1 MIRVQACAKTDV
13 GIMRQ
18 MNQDYCYVNLKQ
30 EGLLPNLFI
39 VADGMGGHNAGD
51 FASRFCVEKFVELIR
66 NAGTG
71 VISKLSFLEN
81 AIRETNEQLIIKATE
96 NPELEGMGTTFV
108 AATVSENNE
117 MDVLN
122 IGDSRLYLI
131 DSSIRQIT
139 EDHSLVMEMVKNGEI
154 KKEEARFHPKKNVV
168 TRAISAIGVVIPDLF
183 RVPVKKGD
191 IILLCSDGLSNMV
204 ADNEIYDIIDE
215 NRDDLNTCSEILV
228 DRANRNG
235 GKDNITVVL
244 IKIEA

>member
-1 MIRVQACAKTDV
+1 MQAFAKTDV

-18 MNQDYCYVNLKQ
+18 MNQDFCYANTSR

-51 FASRFCVEKFVELIR
+51 FASRFCVDKFVELVR
-66 NAGTG
+66 NAGAG
-71 VISKLSFLEN
+71 VISRLSFMES
-81 AIRETNEQLIIKATE
+81 AIKETNEQLIVKAAE
-96 NPELEGMGTTFV
+96 NPELDGMGTTFV
-108 AATVSENNE
+108 MCTISDENE

-131 DSSIRQIT
+131 DTDIRQIT

-168 TRAISAIGVVIPDLF
+168 TRAISAIGLVIPDMF
-183 RVPVKKGD
+183 RVPVKKDD
-191 IILLCSDGLSNMV
+191 IILLCSDGLSNMI
-204 ADNEIYDIIDE
+204 ADSEIYDIINE
-215 NRDDLNTCSEILV
+215 NRDDLEKTANTLV

-235 GKDNITVVL
+235 GRDNITVVL
-244 IKIEA
+244 VKI

>member
-1 MIRVQACAKTDV
+1 MQAYAKTDV

-18 MNQDYCYVNLKQ
+18 MNQDYCYINLEQ

-51 FASRFCVEKFVELIR
+51 FASRFCVEKFVELVR

-71 VISKLSFLEN
+71 VVSKLSFLEN

-131 DSSIRQIT
+131 DSQIRQIT

-168 TRAISAIGVVIPDLF
+168 TRAISAIGVVIPDMF
-183 RVPVKKGD
+183 RVPVKKD
-191 IILLCSDGLSNMV
+191 DVILLCSDGLSNMV
-204 ADNEIYDIIDE
+204 ADNEIYDIINE
-215 NRDDLNTCSEILV
+215 NRDDLDACSDILV
-228 DRANRNG
+228 DRANKNG
-235 GKDNITVVL
+235 GRDNITVVL
-244 IKIEA
+244 IKIE

>member
-1 MIRVQACAKTDV
+1 MQAYAKTDV

-18 MNQDYCYVNLKQ
+18 MNQDYYYAGTSEK
-30 EGLLPNLFI
+30 GLLPNLFI

-51 FASRFCVEKFVELIR
+51 FASRFCVDKFVELVN
-66 NAGTG
+66 NAGKG
-71 VISKLSFLEN
+71 VVSKLSFLES
-81 AIRETNEQLIIKATE
+81 AVKETNEQLIVKAAE

-108 AATVSENNE
+108 ACTISDENE

-154 KKEEARFHPKKNVV
+154 KKDEARFHPKKNVV
-168 TRAISAIGVVIPDLF
+168 TRAISAIGLVIPDMF
-183 RVPVKKGD
+183 RVPVKKDD
-191 IILLCSDGLSNMV
+191 IVLLCSDGLSNMV
-204 ADNEIYDIIDE
+204 ADSEIYDIINE
-215 NRDDLNTCSEILV
+215 NRDDLEKMADTLV

-235 GKDNITVVL
+235 GRDNITVVL
-244 IKIEA
+244 VKV